1 MAVPFIEVSTTV
13 AYLKLQVKPYHS
25 RVDPDRTAWLSA
37 DQQRTWMPFCGVLLG
52 LPSALDRQLQRDA
65 GLSLFA
71 YLVMAALSD
80 SPDHTLRMSDLAAVA
95 TGSLS
100 RLSHTVKK
108 LEQAGWVQR
117 RPDPADARTTLATLT
132 ETGLAKL
139 AAAAPGHV
147 AEVRRLVVDV
157 LSPEQFAQLGDA
169 ARAVAGRVLPVDGVL
184 RRRLDGC

>member
-1 MAVPFIEVSTTV
+1 M
-13 AYLKLQVKPYHS
+13 
-25 RVDPDRTAWLSA
+25 DPDRTEWLSA
-37 DQQRTWMPFCGVLLG
+37 EQLRAWMPFCAVLMG

-65 GLSLFA
+65 GISFFA

-80 SPDHTLRMSDLAAVA
+80 SPERTLRMSDLASVA

-108 LEQAGWVQR
+108 LEQEGWVLR

-132 ETGLAKL
+132 EPGYAKL

-147 AEVRRLVVDV
+147 AEVRRLVVDA
-157 LSPEQFAQLGDA
+157 LPGGQFTELGTA
-169 ARAVAGRVLPVDGVL
+169 ARVIAGLVLPADGTL
-184 RRRLDGC
+184 RRRIDGD

>member
-1 MAVPFIEVSTTV
+1 MTPE
-13 AYLKLQVKPYHS
+13 
-25 RVDPDRTAWLSA
+25 RTEWLSTE
-37 DQQRTWMPFCGVLLG
+37 QLRTWMPFCAVLMG

-65 GLSLFA
+65 GISLFA

-80 SPDHTLRMSDLAAVA
+80 SPDRTLRMSDLAAVA
-95 TGSLS
+95 AGSLS

-108 LEQAGWVQR
+108 LEQQDWVRR

-132 ETGLAKL
+132 ESGYAKL

-157 LSPEQFAQLGDA
+157 LPAEQFAQMGKASRTVVDLL
-169 ARAVAGRVLPVDGVL
+169 LPVDGEL
-184 RRRLDGC
+184 RRRLDGS

>member
-1 MAVPFIEVSTTV
+1 V
-13 AYLKLQVKPYHS
+13 AS
-25 RVDPDRTAWLSA
+25 DRTDWLSA
-37 DQQRTWMPFCGVLLG
+37 EQQRAWLPLCGVLLG

-65 GLSLFA
+65 GISLFA

-80 SPDHTLRMSDLAAVA
+80 SHERTLRMSDLAAVA

-108 LEQAGWVQR
+108 LEREGWVRR

-132 ETGLAKL
+132 ESGYAKL

-157 LSPEQFAQLGDA
+157 LPAEQFAQMGAA
-169 ARAVAGRVLPVDGVL
+169 ARAVVDLLLPVDGEL